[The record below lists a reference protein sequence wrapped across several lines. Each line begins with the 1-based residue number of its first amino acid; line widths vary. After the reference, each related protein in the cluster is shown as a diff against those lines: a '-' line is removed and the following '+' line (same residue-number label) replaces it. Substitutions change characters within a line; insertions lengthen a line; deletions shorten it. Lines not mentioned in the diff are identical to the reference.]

1 MRYEGRGPGGVALIV
16 EALTDNRNRTASAV
30 RSAFAKFGGT
40 MGADG
45 SVSFLFNRNGTI
57 HYPAKAGSADQLLE
71 VAIESGAED
80 CKSDDKGHDI
90 ITTPE
95 TFHAVKAALEGKFGT
110 PESAEVGWH
119 AETSVQVTDD
129 KAESLLKLLAALDDD
144 DDVQNVFG
152 NYEVSDAAMSKLS
165 A

>member
-1 MRYEGRGPGGVALIV
+1 
-16 EALTDNRNRTASAV
+16 
-30 RSAFAKFGGT
+30 
-40 MGADG
+40 
-45 SVSFLFNRNGTI
+45 
-57 HYPAKAGSADQLLE
+57 
-71 VAIESGAED
+71 
-80 CKSDDKGHDI
+80 
-90 ITTPE
+90 
-95 TFHAVKAALEGKFGT
+95 VKAALEGKFGA